1 MSDERMNE
9 VADAAAVEA
18 PADRKTLKEAVEEGL
33 EQKGSG
39 KDLWLW

>member
-1 MSDERMNE
+1 MSDLRLNE
-9 VADAAAVEA
+9 VADVAAVET
-18 PADRKTLKEAVEEGL
+18 PKERKTLKEAVEEGL

>member
-1 MSDERMNE
+1 MSDHKLNE
-9 VADAAAVEA
+9 LADAAAVEA
-18 PADRKTLKEAVEEGL
+18 PNERKTLKEAVEEGL

>member
-1 MSDERMNE
+1 MNE
-9 VADAAAVEA
+9 VADAAVEA
-18 PADRKTLKEAVEEGL
+18 PAERKTLKEAVEEGL